1 MPAKR
6 ALVVDDS
13 RSARAFLTRL
23 LEGYELQ
30 VDGVESAEEAIAY
43 LTRQRP
49 DVVFMDHLMP
59 GMDGFQAVQAIK
71 GDPRTAT
78 IPILMYTS
86 QEGELYVSQARALG
100 AVGVLSKQVKTT
112 DVSRVLEQL
121 RLLGP
126 ARADSE
132 PIAPPPPAE
141 AGVGAVEASAPKD
154 GDRTRREM
162 RIRVLVEPLLD
173 EQLREVRRLL
183 SDQLERQTE
192 RMAGDV
198 RAMLQ
203 DGRLLSPPPV
213 GRPGRSLP
221 LWLVAAAIVIAVG
234 SGLLLNDA
242 LQDARSLEKQLAA
255 SQLQL
260 ASAAARVEALEA
272 QNAVLA
278 APAAP
283 GPAPAPAV
291 PAPSQPPPTARVE
304 SLPETGLQIDTVPF
318 GEPPFALARVERIQ
332 ALLDRLLAQGF
343 HGTVQIRSFPGRYCL
358 VGGEQ
363 MGIPAADTAFVQCT
377 ALGNPL
383 EGVAASER
391 ESAAFAGMIAAT
403 RRRGGAGFAVQV
415 SDGSGEETSVEYPTV
430 TEQLTAGEWNRAA
443 AANNRVEVR
452 WRAQSKG

>member
-1 MPAKR
+1 
-6 ALVVDDS
+6 
-13 RSARAFLTRL
+13 
-23 LEGYELQ
+23 
-30 VDGVESAEEAIAY
+30 
-43 LTRQRP
+43 
-49 DVVFMDHLMP
+49 
-59 GMDGFQAVQAIK
+59 
-71 GDPRTAT
+71 
-78 IPILMYTS
+78 MYTS

-126 ARADSE
+126 TRADGE
-132 PIAPPPPAE
+132 PAGPPTPAE
-141 AGVGAVEASAPKD
+141 AGIGALEASGPKD
-154 GDRTRREM
+154 GDRSRREM

-183 SDQLERQTE
+183 SEQLERQSE
-192 RMAGDV
+192 RMVGDV

-203 DGRLLSPPPV
+203 DGRPIPQPPAA
-213 GRPGRSLP
+213 RPQRSLP
-221 LWLVAAAIVIAVG
+221 LWLVAAGLVVAVG

-255 SQLQL
+255 SQAQL
-260 ASAAARVEALEA
+260 ANAAARVEALEA
-272 QNAVLA
+272 QNAVLSL
-278 APAAP
+278 PAAP
-283 GPAPAPAV
+283 GPTPAPAAPAP
-291 PAPSQPPPTARVE
+291 PPPPAARIE
-304 SLPETGLQIDTVPF
+304 TLPETGLQIDAVPF
-318 GEPPFALARVERIQ
+318 GEAPFALARVERIQ

-383 EGVAASER
+383 EGAAASER
-391 ESAAFAGMIAAT
+391 ESAAFTGMISTA